1 MWRRGLPFILAALV
15 VLADQLSKAYVVL
28 EVPIGARV
36 ASWAGFLHLTHTQNS
51 GAAFGMLRDRALQVG
66 SWSVDGVALLGLVS
80 LLVAIGLVIWLWRD
94 RQSSLGTRLILGLV
108 LGGALG
114 NGVDRLRLGYVTD
127 FIHVQ
132 VGWFD
137 FPVFNVA
144 DMAVVVGAA
153 LLLIATLLIRPK
165 AEPLASTPPAE
176 PGPDETHAAGEVR
189 EGL

>member
-28 EVPIGARV
+28 EVPIGSRV
-36 ASWAGFLHLTHTQNS
+36 ASWGNFLHLTHTQNS
-51 GAAFGMLRDRALQVG
+51 GAAFGILRDRALQIG
-66 SWSVDGVALLGLVS
+66 SWSVTGVALLGLVS
-80 LLVAIGLVIWLWRD
+80 LLVAVGLVVWLGRD
-94 RQSSLGTRLILGLV
+94 RQAGLGTRLILGLV

-153 LLLIATLLIRPK
+153 LLLIGTLLVRPK
-165 AEPLASTPPAE
+165 AGPMGSAPLPE
-176 PGPDETHAAGEVR
+176 PGSEEARPSGEVR